1 MSVSPG
7 TLYVVATPIGNLND
21 LTTRAL
27 QTLENVE
34 LILAEDTRT
43 TRNMLTRFEDREIR
57 AELIRL
63 DEHTSHHK
71 LLNLVDQILQG
82 ANAALV
88 SDAGTPGVS
97 DPGGM
102 LIAECLARHIP
113 IVPIPGPSALT
124 TILSVADFAT
134 QPVAFYGFLPKKKG
148 RQTTLKRLATAG
160 GKYGLASVVMYES
173 PMRIVRTL
181 TELAEVLGPT
191 THVVVGRELTKL
203 HEELWYGTLADA
215 AAHFAKPRG
224 EFTILVQ
231 LPAVGRN
238 SMP

>member
-1 MSVSPG
+1 MSHISPG

-21 LTTRAL
+21 LTARAL

-43 TRNMLTRFEDREIR
+43 TGNMISKFRNRDIN
-57 AELIRL
+57 AQLIRFN
-63 DEHTSHHK
+63 EHTNHIQ
-71 LLNLVDQILQG
+71 LLNIVDQIVRG
-82 ANAALV
+82 ASAALV
-88 SDAGTPGVS
+88 SDAGTPQVS
-97 DPGGM
+97 DPGGTM
-102 LIAECLARHIP
+102 IAECRIRGIQ

-124 TILSVADFAT
+124 VILSVADFAT

-148 RQTTLKRLATAG
+148 RQTTLKRLTTAS
-160 GKYGLASVVMYES
+160 GKYGLTSVVMYES

-181 TELAEVLGPT
+181 SELAEVLGPD

-215 AAHFAKPRG
+215 AAYFTKPRG

-231 LPAVGRN
+231 LPSTDARR
-238 SMP
+238 